1 MKPMII
7 YIKKDGNLDLT
18 PEKLEKLISDAFQ
31 QGYDEGFYAGTKVN
45 TFTYPEV
52 PTWNKTIRYDQVT
65 CDTNTGFKQQGAG
78 TSFTTSQSAA
88 SSVETASEP

>member
-7 YIKKDGNLDLT
+7 YVKQDGNLDLT
-18 PEKLEKLISDAFQ
+18 PEKLEKLISDTFQ

>member
-1 MKPMII
+1 MKPVII
-7 YIKKDGNLDLT
+7 YIKSDGKLDLT
-18 PEKLEKLISDAFQ
+18 QEQLDKMISDVYQ
-31 QGYDEGFYAGTKVN
+31 QGYNEGFYAGTKVN

-52 PTWNKTIRYDQVT
+52 PNWNKTIRYDQVT

-78 TSFTTSQSAA
+78 TSFTTAQSAA

>member
-1 MKPMII
+1 MKPLII

-52 PTWNKTIRYDQVT
+52 PNWNKTIRYDQVT
-65 CDTNTGFKQQGAG
+65 CDTNNGFKQQGAG
-78 TSFTTSQSAA
+78 TCFTTAQSAA